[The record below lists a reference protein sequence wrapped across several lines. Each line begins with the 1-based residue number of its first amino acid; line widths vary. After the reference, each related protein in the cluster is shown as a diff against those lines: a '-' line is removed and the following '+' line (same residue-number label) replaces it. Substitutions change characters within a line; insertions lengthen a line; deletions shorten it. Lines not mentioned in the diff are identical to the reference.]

1 MVAGAASATVVAV
14 ATTKLIRAKLSEADW
29 QKARQKALRERVPVS
44 EWVGRAIRDALL
56 KGAKP

>member
-1 MVAGAASATVVAV
+1 M
-14 ATTKLIRAKLSEADW
+14 ATTKLIRAKLSDQDW
-29 QKARQKALRERVPVS
+29 QRAREKALHARIPVS